1 MAALAVRS
9 SDFFLFSLVF
19 SLEKEDLLHFLSLS
33 LFLPKVSRMEG
44 DSDDTVA
51 NTKTRRK
58 RITGWAEKRC
68 RLPQP

>member
-33 LFLPKVSRMEG
+33 LFLSKVEG

>member
-9 SDFFLFSLVF
+9 SDFFLLSLVF

-33 LFLPKVSRMEG
+33 LFLSKVEG